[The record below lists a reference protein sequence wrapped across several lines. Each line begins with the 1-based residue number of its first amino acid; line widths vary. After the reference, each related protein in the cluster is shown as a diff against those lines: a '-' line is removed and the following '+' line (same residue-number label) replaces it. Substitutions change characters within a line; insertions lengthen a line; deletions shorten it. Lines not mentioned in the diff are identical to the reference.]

1 MNFENIDNIYEE
13 SSMTDILLFAESYG
27 NAVTREYEINKEEAS
42 LLLMESVIDSDTY
55 LYMMEENSR
64 IFCEKMDKKAETLS
78 EKMKKSMENFKK
90 KLFGKASA
98 EAQMSKMEKFKKF
111 LKMNPDVANK
121 KVKFTDNS
129 KRLEDIRKQKKGL
142 LELAAKQ
149 KASGKYDKEPII
161 KYGKRWEEYKRQ
173 QERQKLK
180 KDVTVMVACSLG
192 IEVMNRAF
200 AWINNR
206 NASLENEYNQ
216 IMNPPPEPGV
226 NLKSLYCSMRD
237 LVDSQWNSLNQEEQ
251 ILIFQ
256 TQQELESMYSRF
268 APDLGQSGLDYQQVV
283 NDNMQANGWI

>member
-42 LLLMESVIDSDTY
+42 LLLMESAIDSDTY

>member
-1 MNFENIDNIYEE
+1 
-13 SSMTDILLFAESYG
+13 
-27 NAVTREYEINKEEAS
+27 
-42 LLLMESVIDSDTY
+42 
-55 LYMMEENSR
+55 
-64 IFCEKMDKKAETLS
+64 
-78 EKMKKSMENFKK
+78 
-90 KLFGKASA
+90 
-98 EAQMSKMEKFKKF
+98 
-111 LKMNPDVANK
+111 
-121 KVKFTDNS
+121 
-129 KRLEDIRKQKKGL
+129 
-142 LELAAKQ
+142 
-149 KASGKYDKEPII
+149 
-161 KYGKRWEEYKRQ
+161 
-173 QERQKLK
+173 
-180 KDVTVMVACSLG
+180 MVACSLG

>member
-129 KRLEDIRKQKKGL
+129 KRLEDIRKQKKRTTGTSC
-142 LELAAKQ
+142 E
-149 KASGKYDKEPII
+149 
-161 KYGKRWEEYKRQ
+161 
-173 QERQKLK
+173 
-180 KDVTVMVACSLG
+180 T
-192 IEVMNRAF
+192 
-200 AWINNR
+200 
-206 NASLENEYNQ
+206 
-216 IMNPPPEPGV
+216 
-226 NLKSLYCSMRD
+226 KS
-237 LVDSQWNSLNQEEQ
+237 
-251 ILIFQ
+251 
-256 TQQELESMYSRF
+256 
-268 APDLGQSGLDYQQVV
+268 
-283 NDNMQANGWI
+283 